1 MKQLF
6 ARSFS
11 NVYVHYIPLYGYKKL
26 GTAKRILEQRDFLIQ
41 RIESDASRV
50 QNERDESWTRLDT
63 RQMGY
68 VIQLAFEHL
77 ASRSA
82 DPFDYEKCRYIVSV
96 PVSTEQHFAQFLSRT
111 LELVTEETV
120 EGVAAVLATSIVR
133 KAIPDNEEGQSVCKS
148 LARLFWA
155 LPQSAFPFH

>member
-11 NVYVHYIPLYGYKKL
+11 SVYVHYIPLYGYMKL
-26 GTAKRILEQRDFLIQ
+26 GTAQRILKQRDFLIE

-63 RQMGY
+63 RQMGH

-82 DPFDYEKCRYIVSV
+82 NPFDYEKCRYIVSV

-111 LELVTEETV
+111 LESVTKRKLES
-120 EGVAAVLATSIVR
+120 VAAVLATSIVR
-133 KAIPDNEEGQSVCKS
+133 RAIPDNEKGQSACPLLVF
-148 LARLFWA
+148 LWA
-155 LPQSAFPFH
+155 LLQSIYPFH